1 LTIRDRSAG
10 GAQREQ
16 RIWERCKDRLG
27 AAALA
32 LALVI
37 LTGTIAL
44 AMANVRPVATSG
56 QRPPNVVML
65 ILRGIASSDAPRG
78 QLDDKSALAY
88 ARRVGYRGEVL
99 DIASNGSADG
109 AQVKMATERIR
120 HDEKVRAIY
129 GFSGGG
135 YNARRIY
142 ARLNRAERQR
152 IRKVVVVG
160 SPGVTKGDFP
170 ESADVLIKG
179 DPPAGHMAGPKALL
193 DSISH

>member
-1 LTIRDRSAG
+1 MKQGIWDRYQDRR
-10 GAQREQ
+10 GAS
-16 RIWERCKDRLG
+16 
-27 AAALA
+27 ALA
-32 LALVI
+32 LALML
-37 LTGTIAL
+37 LTGSFAV
-44 AMANVRPVATSG
+44 AMASVRPVATSG
-56 QRPPNVVML
+56 QRTPTAVML
-65 ILRGIASSDAPRG
+65 ILRGIASAEAPRG
-78 QLDDKSALAY
+78 QLDDESALKY

-99 DIASNGSADG
+99 DVASNGSADG
-109 AQVKMATERIR
+109 PQVKMATERIR

-142 ARLNRAERQR
+142 AGLSRAERQR
-152 IRKVVVVG
+152 LRKIVVVG
-160 SPGVTKGDFP
+160 SPGVTKADFA